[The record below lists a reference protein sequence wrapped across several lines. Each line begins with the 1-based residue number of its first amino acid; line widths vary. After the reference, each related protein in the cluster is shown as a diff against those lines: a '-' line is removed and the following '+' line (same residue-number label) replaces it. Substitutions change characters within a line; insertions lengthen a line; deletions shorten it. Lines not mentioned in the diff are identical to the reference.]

1 MTKEYIEKMFAPKV
15 HEVKTFYKFK
25 EVHSV
30 EDDGILK
37 VIFAPDPITGKPR
50 SDLALVFNKS
60 VDPEISQYIKTHLM
74 QARKR
79 DALASDPDTAMELTK
94 DSFESVSSYYARLR
108 SIADASLQKPKTS
121 ESKIKFD

>member
-1 MTKEYIEKMFAPKV
+1 MNKEYIEKMFAPKV
-15 HEVKTFYKFK
+15 KENKTFYKFQDI
-25 EVHSV
+25 HSI

-37 VIFAPDPITGKPR
+37 VIFAPDPITGKSR
-50 SDLALVFNKS
+50 SDLGLVFNKS

-79 DALASDPDTAMELTK
+79 DPLAADADMAMELTK

-108 SIADASLQKPKTS
+108 SIADASLQQNKSS